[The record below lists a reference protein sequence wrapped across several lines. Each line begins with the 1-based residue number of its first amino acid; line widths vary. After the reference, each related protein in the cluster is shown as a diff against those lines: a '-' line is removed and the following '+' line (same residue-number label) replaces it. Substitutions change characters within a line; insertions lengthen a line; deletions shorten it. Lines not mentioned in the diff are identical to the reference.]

1 MAEVLATMVVGPL
14 VSMVKEKAS
23 SYLLDQYKVMEGM
36 EEQHKLLKRKLPAI
50 LDVITDAEE
59 QAAAKR
65 EGAKVWLE
73 EVRKVAY
80 QANDVLDEFKYE
92 ALRRKAKKEGHNK
105 DLGIDVIKL
114 FPTHNRIVFRHRM
127 ANKLRVILKEI
138 DVLITEMNAFRFKF
152 KPGQPEPTNY
162 LRQYNANIIDPTN
175 IASRSRA
182 DEKKAVVSTL
192 LAQVSNENLTVH
204 PIVGMGGLGKTTL
217 AQLIYNDP
225 EIQKHF
231 ELRLW
236 VCVSD
241 NFDADSLADRIVKEN
256 GYDPSGSSALE
267 KLQNVVSGKRYL
279 LVLDDVWNRDEH
291 KWERL
296 KSYLQHG
303 GKGSSL
309 LTTTRDDKVAQLMGT
324 TEVKNLKSLDEIY
337 IKEIIETKAFGSK
350 QVEQRPR
357 ELVDMVGDVAKR
369 CSGSPLAATALGSVL
384 HTKTSKQEWDAVLNR
399 STICDEENGILPV
412 LKLSYNCL
420 PSYMRQ
426 CFAFCAMFPKDYEI
440 DVQSL
445 IHLWMANGFI
455 PEQPGVCPETIGE
468 KIFNELK
475 SRSFYQDLKSV
486 RFEKKYNNFGWIK
499 FKCCSKITCKIHD
512 LMHDVA
518 ESSMGKECAA
528 IATHPSQ
535 SEYALHSARHL
546 YLSVCQPENLLNA
559 SVERGSP
566 AFQTLICDGYVK
578 EDLKILSKYN
588 SIRALKIKR
597 GSFLRPKYLHHLR
610 YLDLSESDI
619 EALPEDI
626 SILYHLQTLDLSD
639 CVDLQRLPKELKY
652 LTSLRHLYTD
662 GCRKLKSMPG
672 GLGHLTSLQTLTC
685 FVAGTDSG
693 CSNMRELQDLDL
705 GGRLELRQLENVT
718 GANGAQATGLG
729 NKKKLT
735 ELELRWTDGDQEAQ
749 NNNHE
754 EVVEGLKPHD
764 GLKVL
769 GIYSCGSSTFPT
781 WMDMLNGMVELK
793 LYGCKKLE
801 KLPALW
807 QLPALEILHLVGLE
821 SLHCLCSGA
830 TTAVTFQKLKVLF
843 LFEMPK
849 FEAWL
854 DTDVVQGEETIF
866 PKVEELAIHECGSLT
881 ALPKAASV
889 ITESSGGVD
898 TKCRSAFP
906 ALRKLDLFG
915 LSALEKWGAA
925 EGIPGEEVTFP
936 LLEKLIIDACPKLT
950 GLPETPKL
958 GTLAIEG
965 EGQQISLQAASRC
978 IPSLSS
984 LLLDV
989 SPDDTETTLLHVK
1002 QKWDHELPLA
1012 AMALNRCDLWF
1023 SSHPGALA
1031 LWTCFARLVDLTI
1044 RNCDALVYWPENVFQ
1059 VLVSLRRLSILWC
1072 SKLTG
1077 HTQAFD
1083 EQSAPERG
1091 GLLPRLE
1098 SLCITGCI
1106 SLVEVPNLPASLK
1119 TLDIGSCSDNI
1130 KSIIFGQHE
1139 YVMPVGGEGVVQPDT
1154 SSLIPGSSGSEAMAC
1169 AAVLKLSSAANHR
1182 SLPCLEYL
1190 SIERCNRLSEV
1201 ANLPP
1206 SIKILNINSCG
1217 NLQSLSGKLDVV
1229 QKLAI
1234 ISCSRLES
1242 LESCVGELRSL
1253 ENLMLDGCKSLV
1265 SLPDGPQAYS
1275 SLRVLQLKD
1284 CDGIKSLPPG
1294 LRSRLDCLEKKLIDA
1309 RYEGPD
1315 LLETTW
1321 KRAIRTL
1328 ACSK

>member
-1 MAEVLATMVVGPL
+1 
-14 VSMVKEKAS
+14 
-23 SYLLDQYKVMEGM
+23 
-36 EEQHKLLKRKLPAI
+36 
-50 LDVITDAEE
+50 
-59 QAAAKR
+59 
-65 EGAKVWLE
+65 
-73 EVRKVAY
+73 
-80 QANDVLDEFKYE
+80 
-92 ALRRKAKKEGHNK
+92 
-105 DLGIDVIKL
+105 
-114 FPTHNRIVFRHRM
+114 
-127 ANKLRVILKEI
+127 
-138 DVLITEMNAFRFKF
+138 
-152 KPGQPEPTNY
+152 
-162 LRQYNANIIDPTN
+162 
-175 IASRSRA
+175 
-182 DEKKAVVSTL
+182 
-192 LAQVSNENLTVH
+192 
-204 PIVGMGGLGKTTL
+204 MGGLGKTTL

-256 GYDPSGSSALE
+256 GCNPSGKSALE
-267 KLQNVVSGKRYL
+267 KLQKVVSGKRYL

-309 LTTTRDDKVAQLMGT
+309 LTTTRDDKVAQLMGAI
-324 TEVKNLKSLDEIY
+324 EVKNLKSLDEIY

-384 HTKTSKQEWDAVLNR
+384 CTKTSKQEWDAVLNR

-475 SRSFYQDLKSV
+475 LRSFYQDLKSV
-486 RFEKKYNNFGWIK
+486 PFKQKYSTFGRIK
-499 FKCCSKITCKIHD
+499 YMYCSKITCKIHD

-518 ESSMGKECAA
+518 ESSMGKKCVA
-528 IATHPSQ
+528 IATQPSQ
-535 SEYALHSARHL
+535 SEYALHSACHL
-546 YLSVCQPENLLNA
+546 YLSVRQPENLLNA
-559 SVERGSP
+559 SVEKGSP

-588 SIRALKIKR
+588 SIRALKVQQS
-597 GSFLRPKYLHHLR
+597 SFLRPKYLHHLR
-610 YLDLSESDI
+610 YLDLSRSDI

-626 SILYHLQTLDLSD
+626 SILYHLQTLNLSD
-639 CVDLQRLPKELKY
+639 CRNLEQLPKELKY
-652 LTSLRHLYTD
+652 LTSLRHLYTH

-693 CSNMRELQDLDL
+693 CSNVRELQDLDL
-705 GGRLELRQLENVT
+705 GGRLELRQLEYVR
-718 GANGAQATGLG
+718 GANGAQAAGLG

-769 GIYSCGSSTFPT
+769 RIYSCGSSTFPT

-793 LYGCKKLE
+793 LFGCKKLE

-807 QLPALEILHLVGLE
+807 QLPALEFLHLSGLE
-821 SLHCLCSGA
+821 SVHCLYSCAA
-830 TTAVTFQKLKVLF
+830 TSITFQKLKVLF
-843 LFEMPK
+843 LFRMPK

-854 DTDVVQGEETIF
+854 DTDVVQGEKMIF
-866 PKVEELAIHECGSLT
+866 PRVEELVIRKCGSLT

-898 TKCRSAFP
+898 TQCRSAFP
-906 ALRKLDLFG
+906 ALRKLGLFN
-915 LSALEKWGAA
+915 LSALERWGAA
-925 EGIPGEEVTFP
+925 EGTPGEEVTFP
-936 LLEKLIIDACPKLT
+936 MLEDFEINACPKLT

-958 GTLAIEG
+958 GQLAIEG
-965 EGQQISLQAASRC
+965 KHQQISLQAASRC

-984 LLLDV
+984 LRLDV

-1012 AMALNRCDLWF
+1012 AMTLTRCDLLF

-1031 LWTCFARLVDLTI
+1031 LWTCFARLVDLKI
-1044 RNCDALVYWPENVFQ
+1044 SNCDALVYWPENVFQ
-1059 VLVSLRRLSILWC
+1059 FLVSLRRLSISSC

-1077 HTQAFD
+1077 HTQASD
-1083 EQSAPERG
+1083 GQSAPERG
-1091 GLLPRLE
+1091 GLPPRLE
-1098 SLCITGCI
+1098 SLQISGCT

-1119 TLDIGSCSDNI
+1119 ALGIDSCGDNI

-1154 SSLIPGSSGSEAMAC
+1154 SSLISGSSGSEATAPTT
-1169 AAVLKLSSAANHR
+1169 VLKLSSAANHR
-1182 SLPCLEYL
+1182 PLPCLESL
-1190 SIERCNRLSEV
+1190 RIWGCDRLSEV
-1201 ANLPP
+1201 G
-1206 SIKILNINSCG
+1206 ITGILRRRAPI
-1217 NLQSLSGKLDVV
+1217 SG
-1229 QKLAI
+1229 
-1234 ISCSRLES
+1234 RT
-1242 LESCVGELRSL
+1242 
-1253 ENLMLDGCKSLV
+1253 
-1265 SLPDGPQAYS
+1265 QAS
-1275 SLRVLQLKD
+1275 WL
-1284 CDGIKSLPPG
+1284 
-1294 LRSRLDCLEKKLIDA
+1294 
-1309 RYEGPD
+1309 
-1315 LLETTW
+1315 
-1321 KRAIRTL
+1321 
-1328 ACSK
+1328 

>member
-36 EEQHKLLKRKLPAI
+36 EEQHEVLKRKLLHI

-65 EGAKVWLE
+65 EGAKAWLE
-73 EVRKVAY
+73 KVRKVTY

-92 ALRRKAKKEGHNK
+92 ALRRRAKEEGRYK
-105 DLGIDVIKL
+105 DLGMDVIKL
-114 FPTHNRIVFRHRM
+114 SSTHNRIVFRYRM
-127 ANKLRVILKEI
+127 ANKLRMILQKI
-138 DVLITEMNAFRFKF
+138 DDLIKEMNDFRFMF
-152 KPGQPEPTNY
+152 KPGPPEPTNY
-162 LRQYNANIIDPTN
+162 LRQNNSHIIDPVN
-175 IASRSRA
+175 IAKESRA
-182 DEKKAVVSTL
+182 REKKDVVDRL
-192 LAQVSNENLTVH
+192 LAQASSSDLTVL

-217 AQLIYNDP
+217 AQLVYNDP
-225 EIQKHF
+225 EIKKHF
-231 ELRLW
+231 QLRLW

-241 NFDADSLADRIVKEN
+241 NFEVDSLTNRILKEN
-256 GYDPSGSSALE
+256 GCNPTGCSVLE
-267 KLQNVVSGKRYL
+267 KLQNAVSGKRYL

-303 GKGSSL
+303 GSGSSV
-309 LTTTRDDKVAQLMGT
+309 LTTTRDEAVAKLMMGKTEGAYKLESLGAYFIEKIIKTRAFSSKEEEWPGELVKMVAQ
-324 TEVKNLKSLDEIY
+324 
-337 IKEIIETKAFGSK
+337 
-350 QVEQRPR
+350 
-357 ELVDMVGDVAKR
+357 VAKR
-369 CSGSPLAATALGSVL
+369 SAGSPLAATALGSL
-384 HTKTSKQEWDAVLNR
+384 LRTKTTEEEWKSVLRR

-455 PEQPGVCPETIGE
+455 PEQPGY
-468 KIFNELK
+468 
-475 SRSFYQDLKSV
+475 RY
-486 RFEKKYNNFGWIK
+486 R
-499 FKCCSKITCKIHD
+499 SKITCKIHD

-518 ESSMGKECAA
+518 ESSMGKECAT

-546 YLSVCQPENLLNA
+546 YLSVRQPENLLNA
-559 SVERGSP
+559 SVEKGSP

-588 SIRALKIKR
+588 SIRALKVQQS
-597 GSFLRPKYLHHLR
+597 SFLRPKYLHHLR
-610 YLDLSESDI
+610 YLDLSESEI

-626 SILYHLQTLDLSD
+626 SILYHVQTLDLSY
-639 CVDLQRLPKELKY
+639 CGHLQRLPKELKY
-652 LTSLRHLYTD
+652 LTSLRHLYTH
-662 GCRKLKSMPG
+662 GCGTLKSMPR

-685 FVAGTDSG
+685 FVAGIDSG
-693 CSNMRELQDLDL
+693 CSNVRELQDLDL

-718 GANGAQATGLG
+718 GANGAQAAGLG

-735 ELELRWTDGDQEAQ
+735 ELELRWTDGDQDAQ

-769 GIYSCGSSTFPT
+769 RIYSCGSSTFPT
-781 WMDMLNGMVELK
+781 WMDMLSGMVELK
-793 LYGCKKLE
+793 LSGCKKLE
-801 KLPALW
+801 KLPPLW
-807 QLPALEILHLVGLE
+807 QLPALEFLHLKGLE
-821 SLHCLCSGA
+821 SLHCLCSGG
-830 TTAVTFQKLKVLF
+830 TTPVTFQKLKVLF
-843 LFEMPK
+843 LFKMPK

-854 DTDVVQGEETIF
+854 DTDVVQGEESIF
-866 PKVEELAIHECGSLT
+866 PEVDKLEICECGSLT

-906 ALRKLDLFG
+906 ALRNMTLSSLNMFDRWEVVEGTPGDGVTFPRLVKLRILSCAR
-915 LSALEKWGAA
+915 LSALPKGSLLVEQSFGGA
-925 EGIPGEEVTFP
+925 ETELKIKF
-936 LLEKLIIDACPKLT
+936 CPKLT

-958 GTLAIEG
+958 SELAIEG
-965 EGQQISLQAASRC
+965 EGQQISLRAASRC
-978 IPSLSS
+978 IPLLSS
-984 LLLDV
+984 LSLDV
-989 SPDDTETTLLHVK
+989 SPNDTETTLLHVK

-1012 AMALNRCDLWF
+1012 AITLTRCDLLF
-1023 SSHPGALA
+1023 SSHLGALV

-1044 RNCDALVYWPENVFQ
+1044 LDCDALVYWPENVFQ
-1059 VLVSLRRLSILWC
+1059 ALVSLRRLSILGC

-1077 HTQAFD
+1077 HTQASD
-1083 EQSAPERG
+1083 GQSAPERG
-1091 GLLPRLE
+1091 GLPPHLE
-1098 SLCITGCI
+1098 SLWIIRCT
-1106 SLVEVPNLPASLK
+1106 SLVFVPNLPASLK
-1119 TLDIGSCSDNI
+1119 ELCIVGCSDNI
-1130 KSIIFGQHE
+1130 KSITFGQHE
-1139 YVMPVGGEGVVQPDT
+1139 YMMLVGGEGVVQPDT
-1154 SSLIPGSSGSEAMAC
+1154 SSLIPGSSGCEATASTG
-1169 AAVLKLSSAANHR
+1169 VLKLSSVANHR

-1190 SIERCNRLSEV
+1190 SIWGCDCLSEV

-1206 SIKILNINSCG
+1206 SIKILGIHHCS

-1229 QKLAI
+1229 QKLTI
-1234 ISCSRLES
+1234 ELCGRLES

-1253 ENLMLDGCKSLV
+1253 EALTLHRCRSLV

-1275 SLRVLQLKD
+1275 SLRYLDIED
-1284 CDGIKSLPPG
+1284 CDGIKLLPRS
-1294 LRSRLDCLEKKLIDA
+1294 LRSRLDCLERKFIDA
-1309 RYEGPD
+1309 RYE
-1315 LLETTW
+1315 ETTW